1 MVCEGVAEICIVFL
15 EIGPV
20 SMRRRFKLFSIS
32 MRGVRTI
39 FYAFPLQQYSATNKW
54 LISLGMENGCKKDQ
68 FCNNIPNFAMT
79 N

>member
-39 FYAFPLQQYSATNKW
+39 FHAFLLQQNSATYKW
-54 LISLGMENGCKKDQ
+54 LISLEIEIGCKKDR
-68 FCNNIPNFAMT
+68 FCNLRALL
-79 N
+79 